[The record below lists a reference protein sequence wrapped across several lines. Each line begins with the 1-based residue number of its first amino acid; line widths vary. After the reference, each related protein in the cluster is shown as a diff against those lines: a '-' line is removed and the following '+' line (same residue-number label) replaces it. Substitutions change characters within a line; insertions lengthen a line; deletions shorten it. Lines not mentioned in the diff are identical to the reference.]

1 MGKIY
6 HRMYNALG
14 DLMYRRYLHRLMS
27 DEFYIRTRW
36 RKTMGYEL
44 DLKKPQ
50 LFNEKLQWLK
60 LYDRNPL
67 YPTLVDKCEVKKWIA
82 EHIGEQYVIPTLA
95 VYNSV
100 DEIDLDALPNTFVLK
115 CTHDSGSVVLCKDKS
130 SFDLDAAKKKLNARM
145 HYNYYWNARE
155 WPYKHLKPRI
165 IAEPFLI
172 DDSGENGLL
181 DYKFFCFDG
190 IPQLMYISNDIS
202 HEAHTSFWNMD
213 FLPLP
218 IRMKDPPP
226 EELPSRPYCFQLMK
240 ELSSKLSQGIP
251 TVRVDF
257 YLADNKVYVGELT
270 LYHGGGFTAIS
281 PKEWNRKMGYWIKND
296 KSFPYEN

>member
-82 EHIGEQYVIPTLA
+82 ERIGEQYVIPTLA

-165 IAEPFLI
+165 IAEELMG
-172 DDSGENGLL
+172 DDSEHNKGGLS
-181 DYKFFCFDG
+181 DYKFTCFNGVAENVMACVDRNEGDTKFFFYDRQWNLLPLNIRGKNTDSNYKLPKPACMDEMFEIASILSEG
-190 IPQLMYISNDIS
+190 IP
-202 HEAHTSFWNMD
+202 
-213 FLPLP
+213 FL
-218 IRMKDPPP
+218 
-226 EELPSRPYCFQLMK
+226 
-240 ELSSKLSQGIP
+240 
-251 TVRVDF
+251 RVDM
-257 YLADNKVYVGELT
+257 YCVNEKPYVGELT
-270 LYHGGGFTAIS
+270 FFPSAGFDVNLLPAT
-281 PKEWNRKMGYWIKND
+281 ERLFGKMID
-296 KSFPYEN
+296 C